1 MYNLTDT
8 IAAVSSPTADHR
20 AIIRITGPETLD
32 AVGRVFTPAVADKK
46 AVVRGS
52 VTIEPDLKVDAVLY
66 LFFEPH
72 SYTGQTLAELH
83 IDTNT
88 SVVEAMMS
96 SLLAAGLRMAGP
108 GEFTARAYLNGKIDL
123 SQAEAVNEIVTTSNK
138 FQLAAAQKVLGGRLA
153 QTTSHLRDSLMD
165 VLSLMEAGLDF
176 SGEDVEF
183 LTHPQ
188 GLERL
193 NAIKDSLEQIL
204 SGSISYEA
212 VLDLPAVGIAGAP
225 NAGKSSLLNK
235 LLGTDRSIVS
245 AEPKT
250 TRDVLTAVTTFEHCR
265 AVLFDCAGLLEH
277 PQGVLDELAQQ
288 AAAEGL
294 QNATVVVFCVDV
306 SKDDWQEDIAVR
318 KLVKAKAL
326 IPVATKI
333 DLLGKEALR
342 HGVDGLSKIFGADFL
357 PTSAVTGD
365 GIENLRKAIDHKI
378 IEAMSGAAKT
388 PASQSAVA
396 ITARHRQAVTEAI
409 DNVIEAINQWNI
421 GTDEI
426 AAMML
431 RAAYHSLGNIE
442 AEHVDEK
449 ILDRIFSRFCIGK

>member
-1 MYNLTDT
+1 MYDLNDT

-32 AVGRVFTPAVADKK
+32 AVRRIFTPAVADKK
-46 AVVRGS
+46 AVVRGT
-52 VTIEPDLKVDAVLY
+52 VTIAPDLKFDAVLY

-83 IDTNT
+83 IDANA
-88 SVVEAMMS
+88 SVVEELMS
-96 SLLAAGLRMAGP
+96 NLLAAGLRMAGP
-108 GEFTARAYLNGKIDL
+108 GEFTARAYLNGKMDL
-123 SQAEAVNEIVTTSNK
+123 SQAEAVNEIVTSSNK
-138 FQLAAAQKVLGGRLA
+138 FQLAAAQKVLGGRLT
-153 QTTSHLRDSLMD
+153 QTSSRIRDSIME

-193 NAIKDSLEQIL
+193 NAIKYSLERLL

-235 LLGTDRSIVS
+235 LTGTDRSIVS

-250 TRDVLTAVTTFEHCR
+250 TRDVLTSVTEFEHCR
-265 AVLFDCAGLLEH
+265 AVLFDCAGLLER
-277 PQGVLDELAQQ
+277 PQNILDELAQQ

-294 QNATVVVFCVDV
+294 RNATVVVFCIDI
-306 SKDDWQEDIAVR
+306 SKENWQEDISVR
-318 KLVKAKAL
+318 KLVKSKAL
-326 IPVATKI
+326 LHAATKI
-333 DLLGKEALR
+333 DLLGEEALR
-342 HGVDGLSKIFGADFL
+342 HRIDGLSKIFDADFL

-365 GIENLRKAIDHKI
+365 GIENLRKVIDHKI
-378 IEAMSGAAKT
+378 IEVMSGAAKT
-388 PASQSAVA
+388 PAFQSAVA
-396 ITARHRQAVTEAI
+396 ITARHRQAVTEAL
-409 DNVIEAINQWNI
+409 DNVIEAKTEWNDDN
-421 GTDEI
+421 DEI

-431 RAAYHSLGNIE
+431 RAAYQSLGSIE

>member
-1 MYNLTDT
+1 MYDLNDT

-32 AVGRVFTPAVADKK
+32 VVEKVFSPSIGKTV
-46 AVVRGS
+46 VVRGS
-52 VTIEPDLKVDAVLY
+52 VAISPDLKVDAVLY

-83 IDTNT
+83 IDTNA
-88 SVVEAMMS
+88 SVVEALMS
-96 SLLAAGLRMAGP
+96 NLLAAGLRMAGP

-123 SQAEAVNEIVTTSNK
+123 SQAEAVNEIVTSSNK

-153 QTTSHLRDSLMD
+153 QTTSHLRDALMD

-235 LLGTDRSIVS
+235 LTGTDRSIVS

-250 TRDVLTAVTTFEHCR
+250 TRDVLTAVMTFEHCR
-265 AVLFDCAGLLEH
+265 AVLFDCAGLLER

-288 AAAEGL
+288 AAVEGL
-294 QNATVVVFCVDV
+294 RNAAVVVFCVDV
-306 SKDDWQEDIAVR
+306 SKDNWQEDIAVG
-318 KLVKAKAL
+318 KLVKSKAL
-326 IPVATKI
+326 IYAATKI

-342 HGVDGLSKIFGADFL
+342 HRMEGFSKIFDADFL

-365 GIENLRKAIDHKI
+365 GIEKLKKAIDHKI

-388 PASQSAVA
+388 PAFQSAVA
-396 ITARHRQAVTEAI
+396 ITARHRQAVTEAL
-409 DNVIEAINQWNI
+409 DNVTEAINQWN
-421 GTDEI
+421 GDNDEI